1 MRGDEL
7 SERMLNFAA
16 RIIKLAASL
25 PKTTVGDHICIQ
37 LVKSGT
43 SSGAN
48 YEEARA
54 AESKTDFSHKLSV
67 SLKELRETKFW
78 LMIIEK
84 TGLIPSK
91 RMGNIIMESDE
102 LCKILGKSLITVR
115 GYQCKMRNEK

>member
-16 RIIKLAASL
+16 RIIKLAGAL

-54 AESKTDFSHKLSV
+54 AESKPDFSHKLAV

-78 LMIIEK
+78 LIIIEK
-84 TGLIPSK
+84 TGLIPAK
-91 RMGNIIMESDE
+91 RMGDIIGESEE
-102 LCKILGKSLITVR
+102 LCKILGKSLVTVR
-115 GYQCKMRNEK
+115 SSQCKKKN